1 MKVFNEMNWNDV
13 FTSAWSGAK
22 YAAERLQEEG
32 KGDEFMELIEELYPD
47 GIDRTAL
54 NDIMWFDRATGFT
67 NPSVWL
73 PKNRAS
79 RGLSLSA
86 PPHFIFYVFRQT
98 AEKEGT
104 S

>member
-1 MKVFNEMNWNDV
+1 MKVFDEMNWNDV

-54 NDIMWFDRATGFT
+54 NDLMWFDSDWIYESIGMA
-67 NPSVWL
+67 
-73 PKNRAS
+73 
-79 RGLSLSA
+79 
-86 PPHFIFYVFRQT
+86 
-98 AEKEGT
+98 AEEE
-104 S
+104 